1 MSPDVRCY
9 DKSKRVVVS
18 GFTLV
23 ELLVVIGIIAVL
35 IAIVLPA
42 FAKAREQSK
51 RASCLANLR
60 SIGQAMILY
69 ANDHRDRLPNSNPA
83 NNWGA
88 NNTGA
93 VDYVMCVFA
102 NKYVRQPATFHC
114 PSDDDPVPQEITTS
128 DYDLPDSARTSYDF
142 YSIWWAPEYGPRW
155 CKIKQAPLAWDIRG
169 GWATPMPYQNH
180 GTKGGN
186 VVFGDGHADW
196 QEQQRWDQ
204 PNFPN
209 PGGRYFPDPSKSHS

>member
-1 MSPDVRCY
+1 MSPDVWSR
-9 DKSKRVVVS
+9 DESKRVAFRA
-18 GFTLV
+18 FTLV

-35 IAIVLPA
+35 IAILLPTLS
-42 FAKAREQSK
+42 KAREQSK
-51 RASCLANLR
+51 RAVCLANLR
-60 SIGQAMILY
+60 TIGQAMITY

-83 NNWGA
+83 NNWGT
-88 NNTGA
+88 NTAA
-93 VDYVMCVFA
+93 VDYVLCVFA

-114 PSDDDPVPQEITTS
+114 PSDEDPIPQAITTA
-128 DYDLPDSARTSYDF
+128 DYDLPDSARTSYDY

-155 CKIKQAPLAWDIRG
+155 CRIKQAPLAWDIRG
-169 GWATPMPYQNH
+169 GWATPKTYQNH

-186 VVFGDGHADW
+186 VVYGDGHADW

-209 PGGRYFPDPSKSHS
+209 PGGKYFPNLQQHS